1 MSQGDVLE
9 LLKKKKGWMIT
20 GEIMSE
26 LEVSRVQVNRALRC
40 LFKEGIVMRK
50 EVPIRRGGRQRYLWK
65 YKD

>member
-1 MSQGDVLE
+1 
-9 LLKKKKGWMIT
+9 MIT